1 MIYADHAATSAMSKA
16 AINAMLPYFSELFS
30 NPSALYGAGTEAR
43 RAVETARETIAS
55 CINAKPE
62 QVIFTSCGTES
73 NNWVLRCAGIQKKSR
88 VIVTSPIEHHA
99 VLNTCR
105 ALASCGTEIRYLPVD
120 GNGVVKATKIDD
132 ILKDA
137 DLVSVMTANN
147 EIGTIEP
154 IESLARTAHSAGALF
169 HSDAV
174 QAVGHIPVDV
184 QRMQVDFL
192 SASAHKFNGPKGI
205 GFLFVREPEQ
215 FSPLLYGG
223 GQEFG
228 LRSGTENVPAIV
240 GMAAALQENCA
251 SMKRSTAHVNTLSYI
266 VVNILSDSIPGVRFN
281 GADQR
286 IPGSISVAIP
296 GIKAEAM
303 LHYLDLH
310 GICISSGSAC
320 NSRSTQISHV
330 LQAIGSPDDL
340 SLGTLRITFGAEN
353 TEEDAKQVAG
363 YIVKGYEKLIGKR
376 KIGTEL

>member
-43 RAVETARETIAS
+43 RAVETARKTIAS
-55 CINAKPE
+55 CINATPE

-73 NNWVLRCAGIQKKSR
+73 NNWVLRCAGRQKSSR

-99 VLNTCR
+99 ILHTCR

-120 GNGVVKATKIDD
+120 GNGVVKTTKIDD

-205 GFLFVREPEQ
+205 GFLFVREPER

-240 GMAAALQENCA
+240 GMAAALQEKLC
-251 SMKRSTAHVNTLSYI
+251 VNETFS
-266 VVNILSDSIPGVRFN
+266 
-281 GADQR
+281 GACKYF
-286 IPGSISVAIP
+286 VAYCC
-296 GIKAEAM
+296 G
-303 LHYLDLH
+303 HFVGQY
-310 GICISSGSAC
+310 SGC
-320 NSRSTQISHV
+320 
-330 LQAIGSPDDL
+330 LL
-340 SLGTLRITFGAEN
+340 
-353 TEEDAKQVAG
+353 
-363 YIVKGYEKLIGKR
+363 
-376 KIGTEL
+376 